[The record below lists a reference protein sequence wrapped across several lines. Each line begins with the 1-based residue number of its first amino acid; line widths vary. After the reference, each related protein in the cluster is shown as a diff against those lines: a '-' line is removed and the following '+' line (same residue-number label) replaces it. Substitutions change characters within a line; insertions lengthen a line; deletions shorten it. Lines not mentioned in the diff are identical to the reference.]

1 MDDSGVRGTNVVRIG
16 TDVTRRAWAV
26 GHVASLMVLA
36 VLLAIPA
43 EPILAQEGMNIAV
56 GPVLARRVDRGG
68 GPSLGRVGVEA
79 QLFKSGQGRHA
90 WGVAFGYHPLGRFPN
105 PVPGDY
111 FDESVVGLGPRI
123 RWSVDPAQRAFVTLG
138 IDALAVKNDN
148 PPTSGHDPAIG
159 GFAGF
164 GYHLAPPTSAAR
176 LLLEVGIHA
185 LAATGELT
193 AGSGF
198 FGTLLLGI
206 AF

>member
-1 MDDSGVRGTNVVRIG
+1 M
-16 TDVTRRAWAV
+16 
-26 GHVASLMVLA
+26 MVLA

-43 EPILAQEGMNIAV
+43 EPISAQEGIDIAV

-68 GPSLGRVGVEA
+68 GPGLGRVGVEA

-90 WGVAFGYHPLGRFPN
+90 WGVALGYHPLGRFPN

-111 FDESVVGLGPRI
+111 FDEI
-123 RWSVDPAQRAFVTLG
+123 RWSVDPAHRAFVTLG

-164 GYHLAPPTSAAR
+164 GYHLTPPTSAAR
-176 LLLEVGIHA
+176 PFLEVGMHA